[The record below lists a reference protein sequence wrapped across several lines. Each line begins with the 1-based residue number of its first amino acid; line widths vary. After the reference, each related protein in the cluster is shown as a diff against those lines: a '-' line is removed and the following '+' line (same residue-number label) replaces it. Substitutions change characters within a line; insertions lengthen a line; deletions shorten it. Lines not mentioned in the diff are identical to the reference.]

1 MRKIRASLNWKYRI
15 HTGRISLKLDFML
28 IAPPEILTANGR
40 LRRVVKGDLAT
51 FSEMN
56 ADPRVM
62 EFFPRPW
69 SLQES
74 HAALETIEIGF
85 TERGFGIYALE
96 CNKEFAGIVGLSVPT
111 FEAYFTPCI
120 EILWRLLPRFWGRGL
135 VSEAG
140 AAVLHMAFQTLHMP
154 EVVAFAAVGN
164 LRSIR
169 VMERLGMER
178 DQRAYFDH
186 PAVTD
191 VRLQKHVL
199 YRATSKLLR
208 RRVTS

>member
-1 MRKIRASLNWKYRI
+1 MP
-15 HTGRISLKLDFML
+15 

-40 LRRVVKGDLAT
+40 LRRVVKGDLSA

-62 EFFPRPW
+62 GFFPRPW
-69 SLQES
+69 SFEES
-74 HAALETIEIGF
+74 HAALERIEIGF
-85 TERGFGIYALE
+85 SERGFGIYALE
-96 CNKEFAGIVGLSVPT
+96 FDKEFAGIVGLSVPT

-120 EILWRLLPRFWGRGL
+120 EILWRLLPRFWGKGL

-140 AAVLHMAFQTLHMP
+140 TAVLQMAFQTLRMP
-154 EVVAFAAVGN
+154 EIVAFTAEGN

-178 DQRAYFDH
+178 DQRVYFDH
-186 PAVTD
+186 PAVTEI
-191 VRLQKHVL
+191 RLQRYVL
-199 YRATSKLLR
+199 YRTTPKL
-208 RRVTS
+208 SIAE

>member
-1 MRKIRASLNWKYRI
+1 
-15 HTGRISLKLDFML
+15 ML
-28 IAPPEILTANGR
+28 TAPPEILTANGR
-40 LRRVVKGDLAT
+40 LRRVVKRDFGT

-85 TERGFGIYALE
+85 TQRGFGIYALE

-169 VMERLGMER
+169 VMERIGLER

-191 VRLQKHVL
+191 VRLQRHVL
-199 YRATSKLLR
+199 YRATSTLP
-208 RRVTS
+208 VVE

>member
-1 MRKIRASLNWKYRI
+1 
-15 HTGRISLKLDFML
+15 ML

-40 LRRVVKGDLAT
+40 LRRVVKGDLAG

-62 EFFPRPW
+62 EFFPGQW
-69 SLQES
+69 SLEES
-74 HAALETIEIGF
+74 HAALETIEVGF
-85 TERGFGIYALE
+85 AERGFGIYALE
-96 CNKEFAGIVGLSVPT
+96 FDKGFAGIVGLSVPS
-111 FEAYFTPCI
+111 FEAYFTPCV

-140 AAVLHMAFQTLHMP
+140 AAVLQMAFQTLRMS
-154 EVVAFAAVGN
+154 EVVAFAAAGN

-169 VMERLGMER
+169 VMEWLGMER

-191 VRLQKHVL
+191 IHLQRHVL
-199 YRATSKLLR
+199 YRATPKL
-208 RRVTS
+208 SIAK

>member
-1 MRKIRASLNWKYRI
+1 
-15 HTGRISLKLDFML
+15 ML
-28 IAPPEILTANGR
+28 IAPPEIPTRSGR
-40 LRRVVKGDLAT
+40 LRRVAKDDIAA

-69 SLQES
+69 SLEES
-74 HAALETIEIGF
+74 HAALERIEREF
-85 TERGFGIYALE
+85 TERGFGIYAVE
-96 CNKEFAGIVGLSVPT
+96 FERDFAGIVGLSVPT
-111 FEAYFTPCI
+111 FETYFTPCV

-135 VSEAG
+135 ASESG
-140 AAVLHMAFQTLHMP
+140 SAVLQMAFQTLKIP
-154 EVVAFAAVGN
+154 EVVAFAAAEN
-164 LRSIR
+164 ARSIR

-191 VRLQKHVL
+191 IRLQRHVL
-199 YRATSKLLR
+199 YRATAKLSSTR
-208 RRVTS
+208 F